1 MPQQLAPAV
10 PANPPD
16 ARIRVGGVD
25 LDAVAA
31 ADLISVTVQEDM
43 GALSMFTIELANW
56 DQHDQRHTWSDRDLF
71 LPGVDVTIALGYV
84 NDVTLVISGEVLA
97 LEPSFV
103 DYGPSRLVVRGYDRG
118 HRFHRGRKT
127 RSFQKQKDSQI
138 IQAVVREQGLK
149 ADVKDSKVV
158 HDHVLQHNQT
168 DWEFLSERARGNGL
182 VLRVDNQTVVAQP
195 LSESGDEPVRLRL
208 SEHVMAF
215 YPRLTAAFEGDSV
228 LVRGW
233 DQQKKKAIVSNA
245 AAGQLTPVGQGTMG
259 LRAAATQFGRAV
271 IPIVDTPV
279 TAQPA
284 GDALAKA
291 DLERRALGYVTAEL
305 VCRGRPGIHQ
315 GDRVRVEEAG
325 DRFSGV
331 YLVTGVH
338 HQVELATGFRTRLF
352 LRRSAA

>member
-16 ARIRVGGVD
+16 ARIQVDGVD
-25 LDAVAA
+25 FNYVALG
-31 ADLISVTVQEDM
+31 DLISVTVQEDM

-56 DQHDQRHTWSDRDLF
+56 DQHDQRHTWSDSDLF
-71 LPGVDVTIALGYV
+71 LPGADVTIALGYV
-84 NDVTLVISGEVLA
+84 NDVTPVMSGQVLA

-118 HRFHRGRKT
+118 HLFHRGRKT
-127 RSFQKQKDSQI
+127 RSFEKQKDSQI
-138 IQAVVREQGLK
+138 IQSVVREQGMK
-149 ADVKDSKVV
+149 ADVKDSKIV

-168 DWEFLSERARGNGL
+168 DWEFLSERARLNGWA
-182 VLRVDNQTVVAQP
+182 LRVDDRTVVVRH
-195 LSESGDEPVRLRL
+195 LTRTDGEPVRLRL
-208 SEHVMAF
+208 SEHVIAF
-215 YPRLTAAFEGDSV
+215 HPRLTAAFEGDSV
-228 LVRGW
+228 RVQGW
-233 DQQKKKAIVSNA
+233 NPMEKKPIVSTA
-245 AAGQLTPVGQGTMG
+245 AVGQLTPVGQGTVG
-259 LRAAATQFGRAV
+259 LRAAASRFGRAS

-279 TAQPA
+279 A
-284 GDALAKA
+284 GESAGVASARAELD
-291 DLERRALGYVTAEL
+291 RRALGYVTAEL

-315 GDRVRVEEAG
+315 GDQVRVEEAG

-331 YLVTGVH
+331 YLVTGVQ